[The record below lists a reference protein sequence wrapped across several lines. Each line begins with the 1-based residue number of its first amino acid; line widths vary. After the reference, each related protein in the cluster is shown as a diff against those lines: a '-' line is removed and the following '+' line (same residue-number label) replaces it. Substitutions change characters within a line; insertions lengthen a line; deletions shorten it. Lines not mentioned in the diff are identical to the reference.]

1 MPVTKALLQEGR
13 YRIDNEFP
21 QDGEGCIYEAFD
33 TTSETK
39 VIVKE
44 IPIKLNKVATASQRE
59 SQNAAFAEQAK
70 LLKEIRHASLLHV
83 RDCFSEIGHQY
94 LVMESIDGDDFE
106 TLLSRHARAF
116 PVSDIVSWAYQL
128 LDALYYLHTN
138 LTPIIHGNI
147 RPENIKLNSDG
158 KVKLAPFGS
167 VFNGEGQNSADGST
181 IPYSPLEQIWSGL
194 DAASQKVITNKYD
207 ESSERILKSDLDA
220 RSDVY
225 SLGATL
231 YHLITAR
238 APADAL
244 ERSIEIIEGRPDPLL
259 TPEKIDPS
267 IPVEI
272 SDLIMK
278 AMEIKREYR
287 FDSAV
292 IMHQVFRTALVRVKE
307 REAEEALDQVEA
319 ANDLKAAE
327 QKRLQNS
334 DGEKIGETEL
344 IKQQLKEA
352 ETQRLLAEQR
362 AAEAEKKLHESES
375 ARFAVPETPVASADT
390 DLDDDLLGILNP
402 SIHTSSAPK
411 PNAPVENIS
420 LVGIV
425 ENTPAKN
432 VQSEA
437 PTVEE
442 LATKEQNPIVEE
454 VVESIDE
461 NTVVNEPET
470 VELESVESPVEEVTQ
485 PANDAVKDESTDE
498 KYGDISLAEPERA
511 EKDQIDETAADEVLV
526 ATDDLADTTNNLG
539 EEPSVEAAVE
549 DKDDAE
555 EISVE
560 EPIEPVHKEV
570 AVAAQGSS
578 VQSSPQPIE
587 PVHEEVAVAA
597 QVSSV
602 QSSPQKT
609 LNGIFTEPEHSGFI
623 NSMPVLGIG
632 AGVIAVLA
640 IGFWMFMSSG
650 SAGPAGVPSTN
661 IPPTTQTSLAN
672 STVKTDTESTT
683 VPVASQTDQQ
693 PSAVPA
699 DAPPTAAKPVA
710 APAKQKKV
718 APVAAK
724 SPAAKKPVTVDD
736 LINDN

>member
-1 MPVTKALLQEGR
+1 MPATKALLQEGR

-59 SQNAAFAEQAK
+59 SQNAAFAEQAR
-70 LLKEIRHASLLHV
+70 LLTETRHASLLHV

-231 YHLITAR
+231 YHLLTAHV
-238 APADAL
+238 PADAL

-344 IKQQLKEA
+344 IKQQLKET

-362 AAEAEKKLHESES
+362 AAEAEKRLHESES
-375 ARFAVPETPVASADT
+375 ARFVIPETPAASADA
-390 DLDDDLLGILNP
+390 DLDDDLLGILSP
-402 SIHTSSAPK
+402 SIHTSGVPK
-411 PNAPVENIS
+411 AKTPVENIS
-420 LVGIV
+420 LVDVV
-425 ENTPAKN
+425 EDTLAKD
-432 VQSEA
+432 VQSEV
-437 PTVEE
+437 PPVEE
-442 LATKEQNPIVEE
+442 LATKEQSPIVEE
-454 VVESIDE
+454 VVETIEE

-485 PANDAVKDESTDE
+485 PEIDPVKDESTDA
-498 KYGDISLAEPERA
+498 KYGDISFAESEIV
-511 EKDQIDETAADEVLV
+511 EEDKIEETAADEALV
-526 ATDDLADTTNNLG
+526 ARDELADASDDLA
-539 EEPSVEAAVE
+539 EEPSVEAAME

-560 EPIEPVHKEV
+560 
-570 AVAAQGSS
+570 Q
-578 VQSSPQPIE
+578 QPSE

-609 LNGIFTEPEHSGFI
+609 RNGTFTEPERSGFF

-650 SAGPAGVPSTN
+650 STGPAGVPSTD

-672 STVKTDTESTT
+672 STVKTDAESTT